1 MSPRLSSVSDTWR
14 RVVVA
19 DLRRLADLRADVA
32 ATLTRWGLEEAATQ
46 AVVLSVHELVANAA
60 EHAYR
65 GRDPGPVVVEL
76 RLADDVVTAT
86 VQDSGRWKHRDPA
99 AQDGRG
105 RGLVLVRALT
115 QDVAVWTG
123 TTGTSVRFRLAPP

>member
-1 MSPRLSSVSDTWR
+1 MSPRLTSVSDTWR
-14 RVVVA
+14 TVVVA
-19 DLRRLADLRADVA
+19 DVQRLAGIRADVA
-32 ATLTRWGLEEAATQ
+32 ATLARWGIDEAATQ

-65 GRDPGPVVVEL
+65 GADPGPVVVEL
-76 RLADDVVTAT
+76 RLARDGVIAT

-99 AQDGRG
+99 ARDGRG

-115 QDVAVWTG
+115 QDVAVTTG
-123 TTGTSVRFRLAPP
+123 SSGTSVRFSLPPR